1 MSLNSRFCSFF
12 LEKAWKITLRWVAEF
27 YETEKYV
34 FGWINYEIF
43 WPVCVM
49 KILLRCTSILKLS
62 TGENNYTYCW
72 KDFVFC
78 LDFFSKPYHS
88 FDMHIEK
95 EKNRCAKNTGFAVR
109 GDMPDLSATI
119 SFFDA
124 FPCNIL
130 SNFFYI
136 KKKLPVFSWVLSWHV
151 RPQTCTWTHSRTR
164 YPATIY
170 NFFFNRFLIIVW
182 LKAKKGWIM
191 DFFFAFKF

>member
-1 MSLNSRFCSFF
+1 
-12 LEKAWKITLRWVAEF
+12 
-27 YETEKYV
+27 
-34 FGWINYEIF
+34 
-43 WPVCVM
+43 M

-130 SNFFYI
+130 SNFLYV
-136 KKKLPVFSWVLSWHV
+136 KKKVTCILVSSLLACSASDLHLDSFSYALSSNDL
-151 RPQTCTWTHSRTR
+151 Q
-164 YPATIY
+164 
-170 NFFFNRFLIIVW
+170 FFF
-182 LKAKKGWIM
+182 
-191 DFFFAFKF
+191 